1 MPGQE
6 EGAPQEEGHG
16 KGRPMK
22 SQSQRYMVRAVGRR
36 GVGRPCCAVCGCAR
50 EMVPGSG
57 VCAHQCFWL
66 LPGWVAYNSL
76 TGRMVF
82 KDHRALPLALMH
94 RVDGRGRRHAASF
107 PRIVAM
113 ANALGWSGGTDA
125 PSQPTF
131 IDIYREEQ

>member
-1 MPGQE
+1 MK
-6 EGAPQEEGHG
+6 
-16 KGRPMK
+16 KG
-22 SQSQRYMVRAVGRR
+22 QSQRYTVKAVGRR
-36 GVGRPCCAVCGCAR
+36 GVGHPRCAVCGCTR

-57 VCAHQCFWL
+57 VCAHQCFWM

-94 RVDGRGRRHAASF
+94 RIDGKGRRHAASF
-107 PRIVAM
+107 PKIVAF
-113 ANALGWSGGTDA
+113 AVALGWSGSTDA

-131 IDIYREEQ
+131 IDIYQEAV